1 MSAANL
7 SGSDHESEHS
17 DHSEAGAPGPSRA
30 APDAPRGVRVQ
41 PLAFVIHVPDLR
53 NGNIDNIQQ
62 AAPKASVARE
72 YKWAVIEDLPTD
84 QAVACTEYF
93 IRGSYAA
100 LLSTRGAS
108 VTDAEKTTARRRA
121 IVLGAVRAGATAAY
135 SLRRADFNITEVTLS
150 GYTYADRHISTGT
163 GNATAT
169 SNYALANSMAALE
182 PVEIE
187 VISALVY
194 LGMAVPALQG
204 VSLVASGHHY
214 LPTTKNI
221 FVGQKKQALG
231 LLKDAGRAWVESMG
245 DEFDDMAFHKSC
257 HPISPPFKRQLS
269 KQEALA
275 PRLIA
280 SGHGAAAIRI
290 PAIPSDAQIGKTGIA
305 LIRGAIPTIHGMGH
319 TASVSDGI
327 ALMRMLE
334 GAPEGREEREAVTQI
349 QEWAAAN
356 SSVFAFCAGI
366 VQAVHDASGS
376 GRNTLLAAYSVK
388 KAMSEH
394 AAEVNRG
401 VLYARAAAQRLRD
414 QLADGTFPDPAIAA

>member
-1 MSAANL
+1 MADTNTA
-7 SGSDHESEHS
+7 
-17 DHSEAGAPGPSRA
+17 EAGPA
-30 APDAPRGVRVQ
+30 DAPVGPGQVIVK
-41 PLAFVIHVPDLR
+41 LDFMIHVPDLR
-53 NGNIDNIQQ
+53 NGDVDNIQQ

-72 YKWAVIEDLPTD
+72 YKWPAIENMPSSKAVE
-84 QAVACTEYF
+84 CTEYL

-108 VTDAEKTTARRRA
+108 ITDADKAAARRKA
-121 IVLGAVRAGATAAY
+121 IVLGAVRAGAAAAF
-135 SLRRADFNITEVTLS
+135 SLTKNDFNLQECTTS
-150 GYTYADRHISTGT
+150 GYAYDNGRISTGG
-163 GNATAT
+163 GNGTATA
-169 SNYALANSMAALE
+169 NYAIAASMADLE
-182 PVEIE
+182 STEVQ

-214 LPTTKNI
+214 LPTTRNI
-221 FVGQKKQALG
+221 FAGTKKQALS

-245 DEFDDMAFHKSC
+245 EEFDDMAFHKAC
-257 HPISPPFKRQLS
+257 HPISPPWKRQIS
-269 KQEALA
+269 KRSELA

-305 LIRGAIPTIHGMGH
+305 LIRGAIPTIQAMGH
-319 TASVSDGI
+319 HASVLGGLEVM
-327 ALMRMLE
+327 ARLE
-334 GAPEGREEREAVTQI
+334 GSPEGKEEREAVTQV
-349 QEWAAAN
+349 QTWAAAHA
-356 SSVFAFCAGI
+356 STFAFCGGI
-366 VQAVHDASGS
+366 VQAVHEAAGA

-401 VLYARAAAQRLRD
+401 VLYARAASQRLRD
-414 QLADGTFPDPAIAA
+414 QLADGTFPDPQINA

>member
-1 MSAANL
+1 MS
-7 SGSDHESEHS
+7 GESQA
-17 DHSEAGAPGPSRA
+17 DVNVPGADAGGLATTTV
-30 APDAPRGVRVQ
+30 GVKVK
-41 PLAFVIHVPDLR
+41 PLEFIIHVPDLR
-53 NGNIDNIQQ
+53 NGSVDTIQQ

-72 YKWAVIEDLPTD
+72 YKWAAIETLPAD
-84 QAVACTEYF
+84 KAVDCTEYF

-100 LLSTRGAS
+100 LLSTTGGAVS
-108 VTDAEKTTARRRA
+108 DADKATAKKCA
-121 IVLGAVRAGATAAY
+121 IVLGAIRAGATAAY
-135 SLRRADFNITEVTLS
+135 SLKRGDMNLSEVTRS
-150 GYTYADRHISTGT
+150 GYVYADERISTGA

-169 SNYALANSMAALE
+169 TNYAVAQSMLE
-182 PVEIE
+182 LDATEVE

-221 FVGQKKQALG
+221 FSGQKKQALG
-231 LLKDAGRAWVESMG
+231 LLKATGRAWIEAMG
-245 DEFDDMAFHKSC
+245 DQFDDMAFHKAC

-269 KQEALA
+269 KQAALA

-305 LIRGAIPTIHGMGH
+305 LIRSAIPTINLMGH
-319 TASVSDGI
+319 TASVESGI
-327 ALMRMLE
+327 RMMRTLE
-334 GAPEGREEREAVTQI
+334 ASSEGREEREAVVAI
-349 QEWAAAN
+349 QDWAAAH
-356 SSVFAFCAGI
+356 SATFAFCAGI
-366 VQAVHDASGS
+366 VQSVHDASGS
-376 GRNTLLAAYSVK
+376 GRNTLLSAYSVK

-401 VLYARAAAQRLRD
+401 VLYARAAAQKLRD
-414 QLADGTFPDPAIAA
+414 QLADGTFADPDINA

>member
-1 MSAANL
+1 MSE
-7 SGSDHESEHS
+7 SGDNGDHS
-17 DHSEAGAPGPSRA
+17 DTQAPGAAGPANPAPA
-30 APDAPRGVRVQ
+30 APVGVRIR
-41 PLAFVIHVPDLR
+41 PLEFVIHVPDLR
-53 NGNIDNIQQ
+53 NGSVDNIQQ

-72 YKWAVIEDLPTD
+72 FKWAAIEALPSSE
-84 QAVACTEYF
+84 AVDCTEYF

-100 LLSTRGAS
+100 LLATRGVG
-108 VTDAEKTTARRRA
+108 VTEAEKATAKRRA
-121 IVLGAVRAGATAAY
+121 IVLGSIRAGATAAY

-150 GYTYADRHISTGT
+150 GYTYANGRITTGA

-169 SNYALANSMAALE
+169 ANYAIANSMADLDAT
-182 PVEIE
+182 E
-187 VISALVY
+187 VTVVSALVY

-221 FVGQKKQALG
+221 FAGQKKQALG
-231 LLKDAGRAWVESMG
+231 LLKDAGRAWIEAMG
-245 DEFDDMAFHKSC
+245 DDFDDMAFHKSC

-319 TASVSDGI
+319 HASVMDGVG
-327 ALMRMLE
+327 LMMALE
-334 GAPEGREEREAVTQI
+334 GAPEGREEREAVTAI
-349 QEWAAAN
+349 QQWAASN
-356 SSVFAFCAGI
+356 SAVFAFCAGI

-401 VLYARAAAQRLRD
+401 VLYARAAAQKLRD
-414 QLADGTFPDPAIAA
+414 QLADGTFPDPAISA

>member
-1 MSAANL
+1 MSA
-7 SGSDHESEHS
+7 SGRDSDPS
-17 DHSEAGAPGPSRA
+17 DHSDTGAPGPSGP
-30 APDAPRGVRVQ
+30 APTAPRGVRIR
-41 PLAFVIHVPDLR
+41 PLEFVIHVPDLR
-53 NGNIDNIQQ
+53 NGSVDTIQQ
-62 AAPKASVARE
+62 AAPKASVSRE
-72 YKWAVIEDLPTD
+72 FKWAAIESLPANS
-84 QAVACTEYF
+84 AVDCTEYF

-100 LLSTRGAS
+100 LLSTRGAG
-108 VTDAEKTTARRRA
+108 VTDAEKATAKRRA

-150 GYTYADRHISTGT
+150 GYTFADGHITTGT

-169 SNYALANSMAALE
+169 ANFALANSMAALE
-182 PVEIE
+182 PAEVE

-221 FVGQKKQALG
+221 FAGQKKQALG

-245 DEFDDMAFHKSC
+245 DDFDDMAFHKSC

-275 PRLIA
+275 PRLVA
-280 SGHGAAAIRI
+280 SGHGATAIRI

-319 TASVSDGI
+319 TASVADGI
-327 ALMRMLE
+327 TLMKQLE

-349 QEWAAAN
+349 QEWAASNAAI
-356 SSVFAFCAGI
+356 FAFCAGI